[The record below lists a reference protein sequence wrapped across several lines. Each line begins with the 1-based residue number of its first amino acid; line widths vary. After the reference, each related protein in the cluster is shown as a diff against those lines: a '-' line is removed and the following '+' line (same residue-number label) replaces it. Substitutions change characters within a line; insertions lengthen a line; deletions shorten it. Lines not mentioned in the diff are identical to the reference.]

1 MKIAIVGCGFVADYY
16 LSTLSFHPQ
25 LELVGV
31 TDKLPD
37 RAQKFSQF
45 HSVPAYDSLDALLA
59 DSQVDIVLN
68 LTNPRPIPGFILRFP
83 KQR

>member
-45 HSVPAYDSLDALLA
+45 HSVPA
-59 DSQVDIVLN
+59 
-68 LTNPRPIPGFILRFP
+68 
-83 KQR
+83 